1 MSYFRKNPNGDGGGG
16 VEDMEFQE
24 YWNSNGYISPL
35 PPLFLFGFFFWNTG
49 SLMAPNR
56 KFLRVFLLFSGNE
69 HSALPEIA
77 QNMEIRAWHEK
88 KFRSQSCD
96 IWGQRPKDKKS
107 NWKLWNLKNVYDLGS
122 CGLKTSL
129 GQYYLGPRTKP

>member
-1 MSYFRKNPNGDGGGG
+1 MGMGEGELRT
-16 VEDMEFQE
+16 
-24 YWNSNGYISPL
+24 WNSRSIEIPMGTYHPSP
-35 PPLFLFGFFFWNTG
+35 PPFLFGFFFWNTG

-69 HSALPEIA
+69 HSTLPEIA